1 MTSVTAARSHHGRS
15 SRRNGAAD
23 PMRAT
28 REARAALAKDFQ
40 TLISDAEELMH
51 VTADSV
57 GEQAAAA
64 RVRMQKSLSQVRD
77 RLSDDMESLTER
89 GREAV
94 SAADDYVHRRPWQ
107 VIGVTAVAAAVAG
120 FFFSRR

>member
-1 MTSVTAARSHHGRS
+1 
-15 SRRNGAAD
+15 
-23 PMRAT
+23 MRAT

-40 TLISDAEELMH
+40 ALISDAEELMH
-51 VTADSV
+51 VTADAV

-64 RVRMQKSLSQVRD
+64 RARMQKSLTQARD